1 MTMSTPAPSAGTPD
15 PTAPDGR
22 VGIFRWP
29 VIALVLLT
37 ITAGY
42 TDGYSLSRFDVFIAN
57 QSGNIVRAGM
67 GLFGEYDAWP
77 LALLS
82 MLGFALGAMLAWL
95 LGIPAAR
102 LGWTLVRVRLL
113 TASVILGIWWLVILL
128 VSDEGQKGV
137 ACALLGGM
145 ALGVLASVMTKVANT
160 PIQPTFQTATVL
172 NSARGLIEWLAGR
185 GATESAGRRLAVLGI
200 MTIVCYAA
208 GGALGA
214 FAVRVGPT
222 AVFIGLFLPAIA
234 LILTR
239 PDAKPPQ

>member
-1 MTMSTPAPSAGTPD
+1 MTMTTPTPSGSGD
-15 PTAPDGR
+15 PTAPVGH

-29 VIALVLLT
+29 VLALALLT
-37 ITAGY
+37 LTAGY

-82 MLGFALGAMLAWL
+82 MLGFAVGAMLAWL

-113 TASVILGIWWLVILL
+113 TASAILGLWWLVILV
-128 VSDEGQKGV
+128 VSNDSQKGI
-137 ACALLGGM
+137 ACALLGGT
-145 ALGVLASVMTKVANT
+145 ALGVLASVMTKIADT

-172 NSARGLIEWLAGR
+172 NSARGLIEWMAGH

-200 MTIVCYAA
+200 MTILCYAA

-222 AVFIGLFLPAIA
+222 AVLIGLFLPAIA
-234 LILTR
+234 LILAR
-239 PDAKPPQ
+239 PDANPQQ

>member
-1 MTMSTPAPSAGTPD
+1 MTTPSPAASDPD
-15 PTAPDGR
+15 PTAPADR
-22 VGIFRWP
+22 AGIFRWP
-29 VIALVLLT
+29 VLALVLLT

-82 MLGFALGAMLAWL
+82 MLGFGIGAICAWL

-102 LGWTLVRVRLL
+102 MGWTLVRVRLL
-113 TASVILGIWWLVILL
+113 TASAILGIWWLVILL
-128 VSDEGQKGV
+128 VNDDSQKGI

-145 ALGVLASVMTKVANT
+145 ALGVLASVMTKVAGT

-172 NSARGLIEWLAGR
+172 NSARGLIEWMAGH
-185 GATESAGRRLAVLGI
+185 GATESAGRRLAILGI

-239 PDAKPPQ
+239 PDTKTPQ

>member
-1 MTMSTPAPSAGTPD
+1 MATPSPAGNTPD

-22 VGIFRWP
+22 AGIFRWP

-82 MLGFALGAMLAWL
+82 MLGFGIGAMLAWL

-113 TASVILGIWWLVILL
+113 TASAILGIWWLVILL
-128 VSDEGQKGV
+128 VNDENQKGI
-137 ACALLGGM
+137 ACSILGGM

-172 NSARGLIEWLAGR
+172 NSARGLIEWLAGH
-185 GATESAGRRLAVLGI
+185 GSTESSGRRLAVLGL
-200 MTIVCYAA
+200 MTIACYAA

-239 PDAKPPQ
+239 PDAQQQR

>member
-1 MTMSTPAPSAGTPD
+1 MTTPSPTSGTPD
-15 PTAPDGR
+15 PTAPPGEA
-22 VGIFRWP
+22 GIFRWP
-29 VIALVLLT
+29 IVALVLLT

-82 MLGFALGAMLAWL
+82 MLGFGIGAMLAWL
-95 LGIPAAR
+95 LGIPAQR
-102 LGWTLVRVRLL
+102 LRWTLVRVRLL
-113 TASVILGIWWLVILL
+113 TASAILGVWWLVILL
-128 VSDEGQKGV
+128 VNDDSQKGI
-137 ACALLGGM
+137 ACSILGGM

-185 GATESAGRRLAVLGI
+185 GSTESSGRRLAILGL
-200 MTIVCYAA
+200 MTITCYAA

-222 AVFIGLFLPAIA
+222 AVLLGLFLPAIA

-239 PDAKPPQ
+239 PDTAQER